1 MVQIVLASQVSYR
14 PMSAS
19 FTLYTR
25 AGCHLCERVE
35 DLVAVHAPECRLVD
49 VDTAPN
55 LQQAYG
61 LRVPVFVCGDRVLL
75 EGQIEERD
83 LIQAIRQA

>member
-1 MVQIVLASQVSYR
+1 M
-14 PMSAS
+14 
-19 FTLYTR
+19 
-25 AGCHLCERVE
+25 
-35 DLVAVHAPECRLVD
+35 HAPGCRLVD